1 MLDYAAT
8 LGTQRAGQRSW
19 IVRLL
24 RAILRPVAGRDPR
37 VLLFGLWLF
46 LFAALSVFPRPF
58 FLGRPPFLVPLLLR
72 RSLRLGT
79 LHSFRLG
86 SFRPYPF
93 RPHSFLRDGLRLGWA
108 RRSLLSLLRRR
119 SLRLGTLHSFRLGS
133 LRPYA
138 FRPHSF
144 LRDGLR
150 LRWALNP
157 LRLLLAKWLAP
168 GFPPGG
174 GSLGQEREG
183 PPAAGAGG
191 WC

>member
-24 RAILRPVAGRDPR
+24 RAILRPVAARDPR

-46 LFAALSVFPRPF
+46 LFAALSLFPRPF

-86 SFRPYPF
+86 SFRPYRF
-93 RPHSFLRDGLRLGWA
+93 RPHSFLRDGLRRGWA
-108 RRSLLSLLRRR
+108 
-119 SLRLGTLHSFRLGS
+119 LH
-133 LRPYA
+133 
-138 FRPHSF
+138 
-144 LRDGLR
+144 
-150 LRWALNP
+150 P
-157 LRLLLAKWLAP
+157 LPLLLPGWL
-168 GFPPGG
+168 
-174 GSLGQEREG
+174 
-183 PPAAGAGG
+183 GAGG
-191 WC
+191 PVGRVPGGWGRGGPGGPGRGARGGPAAPGAA

>member
-46 LFAALSVFPRPF
+46 LFAALSLFPRPF

-119 SLRLGTLHSFRLGS
+119 SFRLGS
-133 LRPYA
+133 VPSFRPRWLRPYA
-138 FRPHSF
+138 FSPHPF
-144 LRDGLR
+144 LPAR
-150 LRWALNP
+150 LRARRRANP
-157 LRLLLAKWLAP
+157 P
-168 GFPPGG
+168 
-174 GSLGQEREG
+174 
-183 PPAAGAGG
+183 
-191 WC
+191 